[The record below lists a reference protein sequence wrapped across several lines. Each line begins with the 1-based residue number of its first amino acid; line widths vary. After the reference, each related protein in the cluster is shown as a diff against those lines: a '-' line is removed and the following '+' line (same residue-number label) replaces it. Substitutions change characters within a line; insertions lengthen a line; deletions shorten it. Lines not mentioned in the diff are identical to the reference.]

1 MHVPNSQHRS
11 RYRWR
16 PPLAAVLLFTLA
28 LTGSAQA
35 AEFDASLRAP
45 MMKSQGELRS
55 SAAAFGARYREIHQ
69 AAPEQL
75 IQDSALAR
83 QQFDLKW
90 QVQRAID
97 ERKPLDELASL
108 GIVSQGDGSYKID
121 LNAHPEW
128 NDLHETIAG
137 IVSRAD
143 IAAQEPQ
150 LLQRGFSQADVKAL
164 KDYVSAHDPDVEA
177 SADALPIVLG
187 FAQTVRKFDKTKRPV
202 PESLALSFFYQ
213 RAFANRES
221 NRRWVQG
228 LFARLEKQSVRVIL
242 SNFTETNATRLWAPE
257 NASAGIAAY
266 LAQVRQADFEARVI
280 AEAKGAAR

>member
-45 MMKSQGELRS
+45 MMKSQGELRPT
-55 SAAAFGARYREIHQ
+55 ALTFGKRYREIHQ

-75 IQDSALAR
+75 IQDSELAR

-90 QVQRAID
+90 QLQRAID
-97 ERKPLDELASL
+97 EQKPLDEFASL
-108 GIVSQGDGSYKID
+108 GIVSRGDGSYQID
-121 LNAHPEW
+121 LDAHPEW

-150 LLQRGFSQADVKAL
+150 LLQHGFSPADVKAL
-164 KDYVSAHDPDVEA
+164 KDYVATHDPDVEA
-177 SADALPIVLG
+177 TADALPIVLG
-187 FAQTVRKFDKTKRPV
+187 FARTVRKFDKAKRPV
-202 PESLALSFFYQ
+202 PDSLALSFFYQ

-228 LFARLEKQSVRVIL
+228 LFDRLEKQSVRVVM
-242 SNFTETNATRLWAPE
+242 SNFTETSASMLWLPE
-257 NASAGIAAY
+257 NASEGIADY
-266 LAQVRQADFEARVI
+266 LALVRRPDFEARAI
-280 AEAKGAAR
+280 AEARGAAP